1 MIQLKDTTGKF
12 FYVRRSQVCYVSI
25 TQKEDDHIVMTL
37 VFGGLRL
44 PLSLYLDVTE
54 PINQRAMYL
63 LAQDCV

>member
-25 TQKEDDHIVMTL
+25 TQKEDNHIVMTL
-37 VFGGLRL
+37 AFGGLRPL
-44 PLSLYLDVTE
+44 PLYLDVTD
-54 PINQRAMYL
+54 PINQHAMYI